1 MNATLATVYR
11 KSLKVLS
18 LFLLLI
24 VIFLLLI
31 STYNVNAQ
39 IESSGVAISV
49 PVAENVAPGSIV
61 CSYEEGFTSC
71 RENYDSSMYG
81 IAVDKA
87 AIEIDDGELDNSTL
101 VITTGVAMVRVDA
114 TSGNIEDG
122 DYITSSET
130 SGVGVKAVRN
140 GYVLGVAMEEYSPN
154 TPETVGEIQVALNIH
169 PAYGL
174 TSSGSNLLQFI
185 REGIA
190 VPLFEP
196 LESLR
201 YILAVLM
208 VLISFTLGMV
218 YFGRSSR
225 TGIEAIGRNP
235 LAKKVI
241 QMTIILN
248 IVLTVVIVLVGLA
261 IAYLILVL

>member
-1 MNATLATVYR
+1 MFKR
-11 KSLKVLS
+11 KTSILVGGIVIL
-18 LFLLLI
+18 LLLI
-24 VIFLLLI
+24 L
-31 STYNVNAQ
+31 TDKVNAQ
-39 IESSGVAISV
+39 LESSGVAISV
-49 PVAENVAPGSIV
+49 PVTESVTPGSIV
-61 CSYEEGFTSC
+61 CSYEEGFATC

-81 IAVDKA
+81 IAVESA
-87 AIEIDDGELDNSTL
+87 AIEVEDGELENSTL
-101 VITTGVAMVRVDA
+101 VVTTGVATVKVDA
-114 TSGNIEDG
+114 TGGNIEDG

-130 SGVGVKAVRN
+130 SGVGIKAIRN
-140 GYVLGVAMEEYSPN
+140 GYVLGVAMEAYSSD
-154 TPETVGEIQVALNIH
+154 TPETVGDIQVALNIH
-169 PAYGL
+169 PASGL

-190 VPLFEP
+190 IPLFEP

-218 YFGRSSR
+218 YFGKSSR

-241 QMTIILN
+241 QMTVILN

-261 IAYLILVL
+261 IAYLILIL

>member
-1 MNATLATVYR
+1 MFKR
-11 KSLKVLS
+11 KTSILVGVVVIL
-18 LFLLLI
+18 LLLI
-24 VIFLLLI
+24 L
-31 STYNVNAQ
+31 TDKVNAQ
-39 IESSGVAISV
+39 LESSGVAISV
-49 PVAENVAPGSIV
+49 PVTESVTPGSIV
-61 CSYEEGFTSC
+61 CSYEEGFATC

-81 IAVDKA
+81 IAVESA
-87 AIEIDDGELDNSTL
+87 AIEVEDGELENSTL
-101 VITTGVAMVRVDA
+101 VVTTGVATVKVDA
-114 TSGNIEDG
+114 TGGNIEDG

-130 SGVGVKAVRN
+130 SGVGIKAIRN
-140 GYVLGVAMEEYSPN
+140 GYVLGVAMEAYSSD
-154 TPETVGEIQVALNIH
+154 TPETVGDIQVALNIH
-169 PAYGL
+169 PASGL

-190 VPLFEP
+190 IPLFEP

-218 YFGRSSR
+218 YFGKSSR

-241 QMTIILN
+241 QMTVILN

-261 IAYLILVL
+261 IAYLILIL